1 MTRRLPVDLWP
12 FELIGWLRDMA
23 EAATDWCYNPR
34 CRCGIRSAD
43 LDAHNRRFHSD
54 DDTYRSRP

>member
-23 EAATDWCYNPR
+23 EAATDWIRDAFR
-34 CRCGIRSAD
+34 CPVCQQLVTTDLERHIRTHPDIRS
-43 LDAHNRRFHSD
+43 RR
-54 DDTYRSRP
+54 